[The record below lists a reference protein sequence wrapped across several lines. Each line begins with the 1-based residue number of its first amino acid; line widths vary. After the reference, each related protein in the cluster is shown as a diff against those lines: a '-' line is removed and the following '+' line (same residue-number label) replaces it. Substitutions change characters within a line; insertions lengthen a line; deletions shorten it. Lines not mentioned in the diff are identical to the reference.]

1 MKNNIPL
8 IEKELKDKNPKLVA
22 LLAPSFVS
30 TFEYPSII
38 SQLKKLGFDK
48 VTELTFGAKMVNR
61 EYHKQLEKSKKLLIS
76 SACPGIVETIKK
88 KYPKYAKNIIKVY
101 SPMIATAKICKKIYP
116 KHKTCFISPCEFKK
130 IESENSEFVDY
141 VIDYEQLKELF
152 KKNNIKESK
161 ERIFFDK
168 FYNDYTKIYPLS
180 GGLSKTAH
188 LKGILKPGEEKVI
201 DGIEDVMKFLDTI
214 KPDGFLVSPNP
225 KNKKGF
231 RDNPDKKIR
240 FLDVTFCKGGCIGG
254 PHTEKIP
261 LEQKRKKL
269 MHYIEIAKE
278 EKMPAGTEG
287 LIEKASGINFNK

>member
-1 MKNNIPL
+1 MKNNIQK
-8 IEKELKDKNPKLVA
+8 IENELKDKETKLVA

-76 SACPGIVETIKK
+76 SACPGNVETIKK

-101 SPMIATAKICKKIYP
+101 SPMIATSKICKKIYP
-116 KHKTCFISPCEFKK
+116 KHKVCFISPCEFKK
-130 IESENSEFVDY
+130 IEAENSEFVDY

-161 ERIFFDK
+161 KILFFDK

-188 LKGILKPGEEKVI
+188 LKGILKPGEEKI
-201 DGIEDVMKFLDTI
+201 MDGIQEVMKFLD
-214 KPDGFLVSPNP
+214 SPN
-225 KNKKGF
+225 KDV
-231 RDNPDKKIR
+231 RL
-240 FLDVTFCKGGCIGG
+240 LDCTFCKGGCIGG

-261 LEQKRKKL
+261 LEEKREKL
-269 MHYIEIAKE
+269 MHYIDIAKE

-287 LIEKASGINFNK
+287 LIEKAKGIKFRDQV